1 MEPTGGFS
9 MEKEPHVFEED
20 DEAFLHSLN
29 ALLEEPEP
37 RETQAPQD
45 APMPKKPQVG
55 KKKMPPKTGGFWKK
69 LGIGTA
75 IAAAVALACALGI
88 PAVTRIMDPYN
99 GQIVSDV
106 SVGGVEI
113 GGLTKGEAKKALQ
126 AAFGERFSQKT
137 MEINFSE
144 AGTVLEKLNIRYPA
158 NSLLISPEES
168 HAKLDTAAA
177 VKAAYALGRTDL
189 DGSRSMSLLP
199 YLGLD
204 EAAIRSVADSYAQQL
219 AQLYQDS
226 SYTIQGTA
234 PDVTNYDESTP
245 CQTVTLFRGY
255 PGIEIDADA
264 LYNEILEGYNT
275 GSFAVSYQGT
285 VSAKKPVSP
294 DLDDL
299 WEQTRLAPEDPSV
312 DLTSYQVISGVH
324 GYEFDLA
331 EAKQQFQNLAYG
343 ESTLISLHYT
353 DPEIADEDAYFQDI
367 LGHCETPHGDN
378 ENRNANLRKACGMLD
393 GLVLKPGEELS
404 YNQVL
409 GERTKELGWL
419 PAPAYSGTKLVDS
432 PGGGICQVSS
442 TLYLASVYSEL
453 TIVERRNH
461 GYPVSYIPLGM
472 DATVSWGF
480 TDLKIRNDSPMPVKI
495 QAEESDG
502 YVRISILGTETRD
515 YDVEMSYT
523 VGGRYVRTYMSKID
537 KETGEVISKEPYAL
551 SSYIDDVY

>member
-1 MEPTGGFS
+1 

-20 DEAFLHSLN
+20 DEAFLRSLN

-37 RETQAPQD
+37 QETQAPQD
-45 APMPKKPQVG
+45 APMSKKPQVG

-69 LGIGTA
+69 LGIGVA

-126 AAFGERFSQKT
+126 AAFGEQFSQKT

-168 HAKLDTAAA
+168 HAKLDAAAA

-189 DGSRSMSLLP
+189 DGSRTMSLLP

-226 SYTIQGTA
+226 NYTIQGTA

-294 DLDDL
+294 DLDGL

-312 DLTSYQVISGVH
+312 DLTSYQVIPGVH

-331 EAKQQFQNLAYG
+331 EARQQFQNLAYG

-353 DPEIADEDAYFQDI
+353 DPEIADEDAYFQDV

-378 ENRNANLRKACGMLD
+378 ENRNGNLRKACGMLD
-393 GLVLKPGEELS
+393 GLVLQPGQELS
-404 YNQVL
+404 YNEAL
-409 GERTKELGWL
+409 GPRTKELGWL

-480 TDLKIRNDSPMPVKI
+480 ADLKIRNDSPMPVKI

-515 YDVEMSYT
+515 YNVEMSYT

-551 SSYIDDVY
+551 SGYMDDIY

>member
-1 MEPTGGFS
+1 

-20 DEAFLHSLN
+20 DEAFLRSLN

-37 RETQAPQD
+37 QETQPPQD

-99 GQIVSDV
+99 GLIVSDV

-126 AAFGERFSQKT
+126 AAFGEQFSQKT

-168 HAKLDTAAA
+168 HAKLDAAAA

-189 DGSRSMSLLP
+189 DGSRTMSLLP

-204 EAAIRSVADSYAQQL
+204 EAAIRSVADNYAQQL

-234 PDVTNYDESTP
+234 PDVTNYNESTP

-264 LYNEILEGYNT
+264 LYAEILEGYNT

-294 DLDDL
+294 DLDGL
-299 WEQTRLAPEDPSV
+299 WKQTRLAPENPSV
-312 DLTSYQVISGVH
+312 DLTSYQVIPGVH

-331 EAKQQFQNLAYG
+331 EARQQFQNLAYG
-343 ESTLISLHYT
+343 ESALISLHYT

-378 ENRNANLRKACGMLD
+378 ENRNGNLRKACGMLD
-393 GLVLKPGEELS
+393 GLVLQPGQELS
-404 YNQVL
+404 YNEAL
-409 GERTKELGWL
+409 GPRTKELGWL

-480 TDLKIRNDSPMPVKI
+480 ADLKIRNDSPMPVKI

-515 YDVEMSYT
+515 YNVEMSYT

-551 SSYIDDVY
+551 SGYMDDIY

>member
-1 MEPTGGFS
+1 

-20 DEAFLHSLN
+20 DEAFLRSLN

-37 RETQAPQD
+37 QETQAPQD

-126 AAFGERFSQKT
+126 AAFGEQFSQKT

-168 HAKLDTAAA
+168 HAKLDAAAA

-189 DGSRSMSLLP
+189 DGSRTMSLLP

-204 EAAIRSVADSYAQQL
+204 EAAIRYVADSYAQQL

-234 PDVTNYDESTP
+234 PDVTNYNESTP

-255 PGIEIDADA
+255 PGIEIDANA

-294 DLDDL
+294 DLDGL
-299 WEQTRLAPEDPSV
+299 WEQTRLAPENPSV
-312 DLTSYQVISGVH
+312 DLTSYQVIPGVH

-331 EAKQQFQNLAYG
+331 EARQQFQNLAYG
-343 ESTLISLHYT
+343 ESALISLHYT
-353 DPEIADEDAYFQDI
+353 DPEIADEDAYFQDV

-378 ENRNANLRKACGMLD
+378 ENRNGNLRKACGMLD
-393 GLVLKPGEELS
+393 GLVLQPGQELS
-404 YNQVL
+404 YNEAL
-409 GERTKELGWL
+409 GPRTKELGWL

-480 TDLKIRNDSPMPVKI
+480 ADLKIRNDSPMPVKI

-551 SSYIDDVY
+551 SGYMDDIY

>member
-1 MEPTGGFS
+1 

-20 DEAFLHSLN
+20 DEAFLRSLN

-37 RETQAPQD
+37 QETQAPQD

-126 AAFGERFSQKT
+126 AAFGEQFSQKT

-168 HAKLDTAAA
+168 HAKLDAAAA

-189 DGSRSMSLLP
+189 DGSRTMSLLP

-226 SYTIQGTA
+226 NYTVQGTA
-234 PDVTNYDESTP
+234 PDVTNYNESTP

-294 DLDDL
+294 DLEGL

-312 DLTSYQVISGVH
+312 DLTSYQVIPGVH

-353 DPEIADEDAYFQDI
+353 DPEIADEDAYFQDV

-378 ENRNANLRKACGMLD
+378 ENRNGNLRKACGMLD
-393 GLVLKPGEELS
+393 GLVLQPGQELS
-404 YNQVL
+404 YNEAL
-409 GERTKELGWL
+409 GPRTKELGWL

-480 TDLKIRNDSPMPVKI
+480 ADLKIRNDSPMPVKI

-551 SSYIDDVY
+551 SGYMDDIY

>member
-1 MEPTGGFS
+1 

-20 DEAFLHSLN
+20 DEAFLRSLN
-29 ALLEEPEP
+29 ALLEEPESQ
-37 RETQAPQD
+37 ETQPPQD

-126 AAFGERFSQKT
+126 AAFGEQFSQKT
-137 MEINFSE
+137 MEIRFSE

-168 HAKLDTAAA
+168 HAKLDAAAA

-189 DGSRSMSLLP
+189 DGSRTMSLLP

-264 LYNEILEGYNT
+264 LYAEILEGYNT

-294 DLDDL
+294 DLEGL

-312 DLTSYQVISGVH
+312 DLTSYQVIPGVH

-331 EAKQQFQNLAYG
+331 EARQQFQNLAYG

-353 DPEIADEDAYFQDI
+353 DPEIADEDAYFQDV

-378 ENRNANLRKACGMLD
+378 ENRNGNLRKACGMLD
-393 GLVLKPGEELS
+393 GLVLQPGQELS
-404 YNQVL
+404 YNEAL
-409 GERTKELGWL
+409 GPRTKELGWL

-480 TDLKIRNDSPMPVKI
+480 ADLKIRNDSPMPVKI

-537 KETGEVISKEPYAL
+537 KESGEVISKEPYAL
-551 SSYIDDVY
+551 SGYMDDIY

>member
-1 MEPTGGFS
+1 

-20 DEAFLHSLN
+20 DEAFLRSLN

-37 RETQAPQD
+37 QETQAPQD
-45 APMPKKPQVG
+45 APMPKKPQDG

-126 AAFGERFSQKT
+126 AAFGEQFSQKT

-168 HAKLDTAAA
+168 HAKLDAAAA

-189 DGSRSMSLLP
+189 DGSRTMSLLP

-226 SYTIQGTA
+226 NYTVQGTA
-234 PDVTNYDESTP
+234 PDVTNYNESTP

-294 DLDDL
+294 DLDGL

-312 DLTSYQVISGVH
+312 DLTSYQVIPGVH

-353 DPEIADEDAYFQDI
+353 DPEIADEDAYFQDV

-378 ENRNANLRKACGMLD
+378 ENRNGNLRKACGMLD
-393 GLVLKPGEELS
+393 GLVLQPGQELS
-404 YNQVL
+404 YNEAL
-409 GERTKELGWL
+409 GPRTKELGWL

-480 TDLKIRNDSPMPVKI
+480 ADLKIRNDSPMPVKI

-515 YDVEMSYT
+515 YNVEMSYT

-551 SSYIDDVY
+551 SGYIDDIY

>member
-1 MEPTGGFS
+1 

-20 DEAFLHSLN
+20 DEAFLRSLN

-126 AAFGERFSQKT
+126 AAFGEQFSQKT

-168 HAKLDTAAA
+168 HAKLDAAAA

-189 DGSRSMSLLP
+189 DGSRTMSLLP

-204 EAAIRSVADSYAQQL
+204 EAAIRSVADSYVQQL
-219 AQLYQDS
+219 SQLYRDS
-226 SYTIQGTA
+226 SYTVQGTA

-264 LYNEILEGYNT
+264 LYNEIMEGYNT

-285 VSAKKPVSP
+285 VSAKKPASP
-294 DLDDL
+294 DLDGL
-299 WEQTRLAPEDPSV
+299 WEQTRLAPENPSV
-312 DLTSYQVISGVH
+312 DLTSYQVIPGVH

-331 EAKQQFQNLAYG
+331 EARQQFQNLAYG

-353 DPEIADEDAYFQDI
+353 DPEIADEDAYFQDV

-378 ENRNANLRKACGMLD
+378 ENRNGNLRKACGMLD
-393 GLVLKPGEELS
+393 GLVLQPGQELS
-404 YNQVL
+404 YNEAL
-409 GERTKELGWL
+409 GPRTKELGWL

-480 TDLKIRNDSPMPVKI
+480 ADLEIRNDSPMPVKI

-515 YDVEMSYT
+515 YNVEMSYT

-551 SSYIDDVY
+551 SGYMDDIY

>member
-1 MEPTGGFS
+1 

-20 DEAFLHSLN
+20 DEAFLRSLN

-37 RETQAPQD
+37 QETQAPQD

-126 AAFGERFSQKT
+126 AAFGEQFSQKT
-137 MEINFSE
+137 MEIRFSE

-168 HAKLDTAAA
+168 HAKLDAAAA

-294 DLDDL
+294 DLDGL
-299 WEQTRLAPEDPSV
+299 WEQTRLAPENPSV
-312 DLTSYQVISGVH
+312 DLTSYQVIPGVH

-331 EAKQQFQNLAYG
+331 EARQQFQNLAYG

-353 DPEIADEDAYFQDI
+353 DPEIADEDAYFQDV

-378 ENRNANLRKACGMLD
+378 ENRNGNLRKACGMLD
-393 GLVLKPGEELS
+393 GLVLQPGQELS
-404 YNQVL
+404 YNEAL
-409 GERTKELGWL
+409 GPRTKEVGWL

-480 TDLKIRNDSPMPVKI
+480 ADLKIRNDSPMPVKI

-551 SSYIDDVY
+551 SGYMDDIY

>member
-1 MEPTGGFS
+1 

-20 DEAFLHSLN
+20 DEAFLRSLN

-37 RETQAPQD
+37 QETQPPRD

-126 AAFGERFSQKT
+126 AAFGEQFSQKT
-137 MEINFSE
+137 MEIRFSE

-168 HAKLDTAAA
+168 HAKLDAAAA

-189 DGSRSMSLLP
+189 DGSRTMSLLP

-294 DLDDL
+294 DLEGL

-312 DLTSYQVISGVH
+312 DLTSYQVIPGVH

-331 EAKQQFQNLAYG
+331 EARQQFQNLAYG

-353 DPEIADEDAYFQDI
+353 DPEIADEDAYFQDV

-378 ENRNANLRKACGMLD
+378 ENRNGNLRKACGMLD
-393 GLVLKPGEELS
+393 GLVLQPGQELS
-404 YNQVL
+404 YNEAL
-409 GERTKELGWL
+409 GPRTKELGWL

-480 TDLKIRNDSPMPVKI
+480 ADLKIRNDSPMPVKI

-515 YDVEMSYT
+515 YNVEMSYT

-551 SSYIDDVY
+551 SGYMDDIY

>member
-1 MEPTGGFS
+1 

-20 DEAFLHSLN
+20 DEAFLRSLN

-37 RETQAPQD
+37 QETQPPQD

-99 GQIVSDV
+99 GLIVSDV

-126 AAFGERFSQKT
+126 AAFGEQFSQKT

-168 HAKLDTAAA
+168 HAKLDAAAA

-189 DGSRSMSLLP
+189 DGSRTMSLLP

-226 SYTIQGTA
+226 NYTVQGTA
-234 PDVTNYDESTP
+234 PDVTNYNESTP

-294 DLDDL
+294 DLDGL
-299 WEQTRLAPEDPSV
+299 WKQTRLAPENPSV
-312 DLTSYQVISGVH
+312 DLTSYQVIPGVH

-331 EAKQQFQNLAYG
+331 EARQQFQNLAYG

-353 DPEIADEDAYFQDI
+353 DPEIADEDAYFQDV

-378 ENRNANLRKACGMLD
+378 ENRNGNLRKACGMLD
-393 GLVLKPGEELS
+393 GLVLQPGQELS
-404 YNQVL
+404 YNEAL
-409 GERTKELGWL
+409 GPRTKELGWL

-480 TDLKIRNDSPMPVKI
+480 ADLKIRNDSPMPVKI

-551 SSYIDDVY
+551 SGYMDDIY

>member
-1 MEPTGGFS
+1 

-20 DEAFLHSLN
+20 DEAFLRSLN

-37 RETQAPQD
+37 QETQAPQD

-75 IAAAVALACALGI
+75 IAAAVALACVLGI

-126 AAFGERFSQKT
+126 AAFGEQFSQKT

-168 HAKLDTAAA
+168 HAKLDAAAA

-219 AQLYQDS
+219 AQLYHDS

-234 PDVTNYDESTP
+234 PDVTNYNESTP

-264 LYNEILEGYNT
+264 LYAEILEGYNT

-294 DLDDL
+294 DLEGL
-299 WEQTRLAPEDPSV
+299 WKQTRLAPEDPSV
-312 DLTSYQVISGVH
+312 DLTSYQVIPGVH

-331 EAKQQFQNLAYG
+331 EARQQFQNLAYG
-343 ESTLISLHYT
+343 ESALISLHYT

-378 ENRNANLRKACGMLD
+378 ENRNGNLRKACGMLD
-393 GLVLKPGEELS
+393 GLVLQPGQELS
-404 YNQVL
+404 YNEAL
-409 GERTKELGWL
+409 GPRTKELGWL

-480 TDLKIRNDSPMPVKI
+480 ADLKIRNDSPMPVKI

-515 YDVEMSYT
+515 YNVEMSYT

-551 SSYIDDVY
+551 SGYMDDIY

>member
-1 MEPTGGFS
+1 

-20 DEAFLHSLN
+20 DEAFLRSLN

-37 RETQAPQD
+37 QETQAPQD

-75 IAAAVALACALGI
+75 IAAAVALACVLGI

-126 AAFGERFSQKT
+126 AAFGEQFSQKT

-168 HAKLDTAAA
+168 HAKLDAAAA

-189 DGSRSMSLLP
+189 DGSRTMSLLP

-226 SYTIQGTA
+226 SYTVQGTA

-294 DLDDL
+294 DLDGL
-299 WEQTRLAPEDPSV
+299 WKQTRLAPEDPSV
-312 DLTSYQVISGVH
+312 DLTSYQVIPGVH

-331 EAKQQFQNLAYG
+331 EARQQFQDLAYG

-353 DPEIADEDAYFQDI
+353 DPEIADEDAYFQDV

-378 ENRNANLRKACGMLD
+378 ENRNGNLRKACGMLD
-393 GLVLKPGEELS
+393 GLVLQPGQELS
-404 YNQVL
+404 YNEAL
-409 GERTKELGWL
+409 GPRTKELGWL

-480 TDLKIRNDSPMPVKI
+480 ADLKIRNDSPMPVKI

-515 YDVEMSYT
+515 YNVEMSYT

-551 SSYIDDVY
+551 SGYMDDIY

>member
-1 MEPTGGFS
+1 

-20 DEAFLHSLN
+20 DEAFLRSLN

-37 RETQAPQD
+37 QETQAPQN
-45 APMPKKPQVG
+45 APMPKKPQDG
-55 KKKMPPKTGGFWKK
+55 KKKMPPKAGGFWKK

-88 PAVTRIMDPYN
+88 PAVTRVMDPYN

-126 AAFGERFSQKT
+126 AAFGEQFSQKT

-168 HAKLDTAAA
+168 HAKLDAAAA

-189 DGSRSMSLLP
+189 DGSRTMSLLP

-226 SYTIQGTA
+226 SYTVQGTA
-234 PDVTNYDESTP
+234 PDVTNYNESTP

-294 DLDDL
+294 DLDGL
-299 WEQTRLAPEDPSV
+299 WEQTRLAPKDPSV
-312 DLTSYQVISGVH
+312 DLTSYQVIPGVH

-378 ENRNANLRKACGMLD
+378 ENRNGNLRKACGMLD
-393 GLVLKPGEELS
+393 GLVLQPGQELS
-404 YNQVL
+404 YNEAL
-409 GERTKELGWL
+409 GPRTKELGWL

-480 TDLKIRNDSPMPVKI
+480 ADLKIRNDSPMPVKI

-515 YDVEMSYT
+515 YNVEMSYT

-551 SSYIDDVY
+551 SGYMDDIY

>member
-1 MEPTGGFS
+1 

-20 DEAFLHSLN
+20 DEAFLRSLN

-37 RETQAPQD
+37 QETQAPQD
-45 APMPKKPQVG
+45 ASMPKKPQVG

-126 AAFGERFSQKT
+126 AAFGEQFSQKT

-168 HAKLDTAAA
+168 HAKLDAAAA

-189 DGSRSMSLLP
+189 DGSRTMSLLP

-226 SYTIQGTA
+226 SYTVQGTA
-234 PDVTNYDESTP
+234 PDVTNYNESTP

-294 DLDDL
+294 DLEGL

-312 DLTSYQVISGVH
+312 DLTSYQVIPGVH

-331 EAKQQFQNLAYG
+331 EARQQFQNLAYG
-343 ESTLISLHYT
+343 ESALISLHYT

-378 ENRNANLRKACGMLD
+378 ENRNGNLRKACGMLD
-393 GLVLKPGEELS
+393 GLVLQPGQELS
-404 YNQVL
+404 YNEAL
-409 GERTKELGWL
+409 GPRTKELGWL

-480 TDLKIRNDSPMPVKI
+480 ADLKIRNDSPMPVKI

-515 YDVEMSYT
+515 YNVEMSYT

-551 SSYIDDVY
+551 SGYMDDIY

>member
-1 MEPTGGFS
+1 

-20 DEAFLHSLN
+20 DEAFLRSLN

-37 RETQAPQD
+37 QETQAPQD

-126 AAFGERFSQKT
+126 AAFGEQFSQKT

-168 HAKLDTAAA
+168 HAKLDAAAA

-189 DGSRSMSLLP
+189 DGSRTMSLLP

-234 PDVTNYDESTP
+234 PDVTNYNESTP

-264 LYNEILEGYNT
+264 LYAEILEGYNT

-294 DLDDL
+294 DLDGL

-312 DLTSYQVISGVH
+312 DLTSYQVMPGVH

-378 ENRNANLRKACGMLD
+378 ENRNGNLRKACGMLD
-393 GLVLKPGEELS
+393 GLVLQPGQELS
-404 YNQVL
+404 YNEAL
-409 GERTKELGWL
+409 GPRTKELGWL

-480 TDLKIRNDSPMPVKI
+480 ADLKIRNDSPMPVKI

-515 YDVEMSYT
+515 YNVEMSYT

-551 SSYIDDVY
+551 SGYMDDIY

>member
-1 MEPTGGFS
+1 

-20 DEAFLHSLN
+20 DEAFLRSLN

-37 RETQAPQD
+37 QETQAPQD

-126 AAFGERFSQKT
+126 AAFGEQFSQKT
-137 MEINFSE
+137 MEIRFSE

-168 HAKLDTAAA
+168 HAKLDAAAA

-189 DGSRSMSLLP
+189 DGSRTMSLLP

-219 AQLYQDS
+219 ARLYQDS

-294 DLDDL
+294 DLDGL

-312 DLTSYQVISGVH
+312 DLTSYQVIPGVH

-331 EAKQQFQNLAYG
+331 EAKQQFQDLAYG

-353 DPEIADEDAYFQDI
+353 DPEIADEDAYFQDV

-378 ENRNANLRKACGMLD
+378 ENRNGNLRKACGMLD
-393 GLVLKPGEELS
+393 GLVLQPGQELS
-404 YNQVL
+404 YNEAL
-409 GERTKELGWL
+409 GPRTKELGWL

-480 TDLKIRNDSPMPVKI
+480 ADLKIRNDSPMPVKI

-515 YDVEMSYT
+515 YNVEMSYT

-551 SSYIDDVY
+551 SGYMDDIY

>member
-1 MEPTGGFS
+1 

-20 DEAFLHSLN
+20 DEAFLRSLN

-37 RETQAPQD
+37 QETQAPQD
-45 APMPKKPQVG
+45 APMPKKPQDG
-55 KKKMPPKTGGFWKK
+55 KKKMPPKAGGFWKK

-126 AAFGERFSQKT
+126 AAFGEQFSQKT

-168 HAKLDTAAA
+168 HAKLDAAAA

-189 DGSRSMSLLP
+189 DGSRTMSLLP

-226 SYTIQGTA
+226 SYTVQGTA
-234 PDVTNYDESTP
+234 PDVTNYNESTP

-294 DLDDL
+294 DLDGL
-299 WEQTRLAPEDPSV
+299 WKQTRLAPENPSV
-312 DLTSYQVISGVH
+312 DLTSYQVIPGVH

-331 EAKQQFQNLAYG
+331 EARQQFQNLAYG

-378 ENRNANLRKACGMLD
+378 ENRNGNLRKACGMLD
-393 GLVLKPGEELS
+393 GLVLQPGQELS
-404 YNQVL
+404 YNEAL
-409 GERTKELGWL
+409 GPRTKELGWL

-480 TDLKIRNDSPMPVKI
+480 ADLKIRNDSPMPVKI

-515 YDVEMSYT
+515 YNVEMSYT

-551 SSYIDDVY
+551 SGYMDDIY

>member
-1 MEPTGGFS
+1 

-20 DEAFLHSLN
+20 DEAFLRSLN
-29 ALLEEPEP
+29 ALLEDPEP
-37 RETQAPQD
+37 QETQAPQD
-45 APMPKKPQVG
+45 APMPKKPQDG
-55 KKKMPPKTGGFWKK
+55 KKKMPPKAGGFWKK

-126 AAFGERFSQKT
+126 AAFGEQFSQKT

-168 HAKLDTAAA
+168 HAKLDAAAA

-189 DGSRSMSLLP
+189 DGSRTMSLLP

-294 DLDDL
+294 DLEGL

-312 DLTSYQVISGVH
+312 DLTSYQVIPGVH

-331 EAKQQFQNLAYG
+331 EARQQFQNLAYG

-353 DPEIADEDAYFQDI
+353 DPEIADEDAYFQDV

-378 ENRNANLRKACGMLD
+378 ENRNGNLRKACGMLD
-393 GLVLKPGEELS
+393 GLVLQPGQELS
-404 YNQVL
+404 YNEAL
-409 GERTKELGWL
+409 GPRTKELGWL

-453 TIVERRNH
+453 TIIERRNH

-480 TDLKIRNDSPMPVKI
+480 ADLKIRNDSPMPVKI

-515 YDVEMSYT
+515 YNVEMSYT

-551 SSYIDDVY
+551 SGYMDDIY

>member
-1 MEPTGGFS
+1 

-20 DEAFLHSLN
+20 DEAFLRSLN

-37 RETQAPQD
+37 QETQAPQD

-126 AAFGERFSQKT
+126 AAFGEQFSQKT

-168 HAKLDTAAA
+168 HAKLDAAAA

-189 DGSRSMSLLP
+189 DGSRTMSLLP

-285 VSAKKPVSP
+285 VSAKKPVFP
-294 DLDDL
+294 DLDGL

-312 DLTSYQVISGVH
+312 DLTSYQVIPGVH

-331 EAKQQFQNLAYG
+331 EARQQFQNLAYG

-353 DPEIADEDAYFQDI
+353 DPEIADEDAYFQDV

-378 ENRNANLRKACGMLD
+378 ENRNGNLRKACGMLD
-393 GLVLKPGEELS
+393 GLVLQPGQELS
-404 YNQVL
+404 YNEAL
-409 GERTKELGWL
+409 GPRTKELGWL

-480 TDLKIRNDSPMPVKI
+480 ADLKIRNDSPMPVKI

-515 YDVEMSYT
+515 YNVEMSYT

-551 SSYIDDVY
+551 SGYMDDVY

>member
-1 MEPTGGFS
+1 

-37 RETQAPQD
+37 QETQAPQD

-126 AAFGERFSQKT
+126 AAFGEQFSQKT
-137 MEINFSE
+137 MEIRFSE

-168 HAKLDTAAA
+168 HAKLDASAA

-189 DGSRSMSLLP
+189 DGSRTMSMLP

-204 EAAIRSVADSYAQQL
+204 ESAIRAIVDSYAQQL
-219 AQLYQDS
+219 SQLYQDS
-226 SYTIQGTA
+226 SYTVTGDA
-234 PDVTNYDESTP
+234 PDVTHFDESIP

-264 LYNEILEGYNT
+264 LYDQILAGYNT
-275 GSFAVSYQGT
+275 GSFSLNYQGS
-285 VSAKKPVSP
+285 VSALTPVSV
-294 DLDDL
+294 DLDGL
-299 WEQTRLAPEDPSV
+299 WKQTRLAPENPGV
-312 DLTSYQVISGVH
+312 DLETYTVIPGIH
-324 GYEFDLA
+324 GYEFDLQ

-343 ESTLISLHYT
+343 EDTLVPLHYT
-353 DPEIADEDAYFQDI
+353 DPEIADEDAYFQDV

-419 PAPAYSGTKLVDS
+419 PAPAYSGTRLIDS

>member
-1 MEPTGGFS
+1 

-20 DEAFLHSLN
+20 DEAFLRSLN

-37 RETQAPQD
+37 QETQAPQD

-126 AAFGERFSQKT
+126 AAFGEQFSQKT

-168 HAKLDTAAA
+168 HAKLDAAAA

-189 DGSRSMSLLP
+189 DGSRTMSLLP

-234 PDVTNYDESTP
+234 PDVTNYNESTP

-294 DLDDL
+294 DLDGL

-312 DLTSYQVISGVH
+312 DLTSYQVMPGVH

-378 ENRNANLRKACGMLD
+378 ENRNGNLRKACGMLD
-393 GLVLKPGEELS
+393 GLVLQPGQELS
-404 YNQVL
+404 YNEAL
-409 GERTKELGWL
+409 GPRTKELGWL

-480 TDLKIRNDSPMPVKI
+480 ADLKIRNDSPMPVKI

-515 YDVEMSYT
+515 YNVEMSYT

-551 SSYIDDVY
+551 SGYMDDIY

>member
-1 MEPTGGFS
+1 

-20 DEAFLHSLN
+20 DEAFLRSLN

-37 RETQAPQD
+37 QETQAPQD

-99 GQIVSDV
+99 GLIVSDV

-126 AAFGERFSQKT
+126 AAFGEQFSQRT

-168 HAKLDTAAA
+168 HAKLDAAAA

-189 DGSRSMSLLP
+189 DGSRTMSLLP

-226 SYTIQGTA
+226 SYTVQGTA
-234 PDVTNYDESTP
+234 PDVTNYNESTP

-294 DLDDL
+294 DLDGL

-312 DLTSYQVISGVH
+312 DLTSYQVIPGVH

-331 EAKQQFQNLAYG
+331 EARQQFQNLAYG

-378 ENRNANLRKACGMLD
+378 ENRNGNLRKACGMLD
-393 GLVLKPGEELS
+393 GLVLQPGQELS
-404 YNQVL
+404 YNEAL
-409 GERTKELGWL
+409 GPRTKELGWL

-480 TDLKIRNDSPMPVKI
+480 ADLKIRNDSPMPVKI

-551 SSYIDDVY
+551 SGYMDDIY

>member
-1 MEPTGGFS
+1 

-20 DEAFLHSLN
+20 DEAFLRSLN

-37 RETQAPQD
+37 QETQAPQD

-126 AAFGERFSQKT
+126 AAFGEQFSQKT
-137 MEINFSE
+137 MEIRFSE

-168 HAKLDTAAA
+168 HAKLDAAAA

-189 DGSRSMSLLP
+189 DGSRTMSLLP

-219 AQLYQDS
+219 SQLYQDS
-226 SYTIQGTA
+226 SYTVTGDA
-234 PDVTNYDESTP
+234 PDVTHFDESIP

-264 LYNEILEGYNT
+264 LYDQILAGYNT
-275 GSFAVSYQGT
+275 GSFSLNYQGS
-285 VSAKKPVSP
+285 VSALTPVSV
-294 DLDDL
+294 DLDGL
-299 WEQTRLAPEDPSV
+299 WKQTRLAPENPGV
-312 DLTSYQVISGVH
+312 DLETYTVIPGIH
-324 GYEFDLA
+324 GYEFDLQ

-343 ESTLISLHYT
+343 EDTLVPLHYT
-353 DPEIADEDAYFQDI
+353 DPEIADEDAYFQDV

-419 PAPAYSGTKLVDS
+419 PAPAYSGTRLIDS

>member
-1 MEPTGGFS
+1 

-20 DEAFLHSLN
+20 DEAFLRSLN

-37 RETQAPQD
+37 QETQAPQD

-126 AAFGERFSQKT
+126 AAFGEQFSQKT

-168 HAKLDTAAA
+168 HAKLDAAAA

-189 DGSRSMSLLP
+189 DGSRTMSLLP

-275 GSFAVSYQGT
+275 GSFAVSYHGT

-294 DLDDL
+294 DLEGL

-312 DLTSYQVISGVH
+312 DLTSYQVIPGVH

-331 EAKQQFQNLAYG
+331 EARQQFQNLAYG

-353 DPEIADEDAYFQDI
+353 DPEIADEDAYFQDV

-378 ENRNANLRKACGMLD
+378 ENRNGNLRKACGMLD
-393 GLVLKPGEELS
+393 GLVLQPGQELS
-404 YNQVL
+404 YNEAL
-409 GERTKELGWL
+409 GPRTKELGWL

-480 TDLKIRNDSPMPVKI
+480 ADLKIRNDSPMPVKI

-551 SSYIDDVY
+551 SGYMDDIY

>member
-1 MEPTGGFS
+1 

-20 DEAFLHSLN
+20 DEAFLRSLN

-37 RETQAPQD
+37 QETQAPQD
-45 APMPKKPQVG
+45 APMSKKPQVG

-69 LGIGTA
+69 LGIGVA

-126 AAFGERFSQKT
+126 AAFGEQFSQKT
-137 MEINFSE
+137 MEIRFSE

-168 HAKLDTAAA
+168 HAKLDAAAA

-189 DGSRSMSLLP
+189 DGSRTMSLLP

-226 SYTIQGTA
+226 SYTVQGTA
-234 PDVTNYDESTP
+234 PDVTNYNESTP

-294 DLDDL
+294 DLDGL
-299 WEQTRLAPEDPSV
+299 WKQTRLAPENPSV
-312 DLTSYQVISGVH
+312 DLTSYQVIPGVH

-331 EAKQQFQNLAYG
+331 EARQQFQNLAYG
-343 ESTLISLHYT
+343 ESALISLHYT

-378 ENRNANLRKACGMLD
+378 ENRNGNLRKACGMLD
-393 GLVLKPGEELS
+393 GLVLQPGQELS
-404 YNQVL
+404 YNEAL
-409 GERTKELGWL
+409 GPRTKELGWL

-480 TDLKIRNDSPMPVKI
+480 ADLKIRNDSPMPVKI

-551 SSYIDDVY
+551 SGYMDDIY

>member
-1 MEPTGGFS
+1 

-20 DEAFLHSLN
+20 DEAFLRSLN

-37 RETQAPQD
+37 QETQAPQD

-126 AAFGERFSQKT
+126 AAFGEQFSQKT

-168 HAKLDTAAA
+168 HAKLDAAAA

-189 DGSRSMSLLP
+189 DGSRTMSLLP

-234 PDVTNYDESTP
+234 PDVTNYNESTP

-294 DLDDL
+294 DLDGL
-299 WEQTRLAPEDPSV
+299 WKQTRLAPENPSV
-312 DLTSYQVISGVH
+312 DLTSYQVIPGVH

-353 DPEIADEDAYFQDI
+353 DPEIADEDAYFQDV

-378 ENRNANLRKACGMLD
+378 ENRNGNLRKACGMLD
-393 GLVLKPGEELS
+393 GLVLQPGQELS
-404 YNQVL
+404 YNEAL
-409 GERTKELGWL
+409 GPRTKELGWL

-480 TDLKIRNDSPMPVKI
+480 ADLKIRNDSPMPVKI

-515 YDVEMSYT
+515 YNVEMSYT

-551 SSYIDDVY
+551 SGYMDDIY

>member
-1 MEPTGGFS
+1 

-20 DEAFLHSLN
+20 DEAFLRSLN

-37 RETQAPQD
+37 QETQAPQD

-126 AAFGERFSQKT
+126 AAFGEQFSQKT

-158 NSLLISPEES
+158 NSLLISPEEA
-168 HAKLDTAAA
+168 HAKLDAAAA

-189 DGSRSMSLLP
+189 DGSRTMSLLP

-264 LYNEILEGYNT
+264 LYAEILEGYNT

-294 DLDDL
+294 DLDGL
-299 WEQTRLAPEDPSV
+299 WKQTRLAPENPSV
-312 DLTSYQVISGVH
+312 DLTSYQVIPGVH

-331 EAKQQFQNLAYG
+331 EARQQFQNLAYG

-378 ENRNANLRKACGMLD
+378 ENRNGNLRKACGMLD
-393 GLVLKPGEELS
+393 GLVLQPGQELS
-404 YNQVL
+404 YNEAL
-409 GERTKELGWL
+409 GPRTKELGWL

-480 TDLKIRNDSPMPVKI
+480 ADLKIRNDSPMPVKI

-515 YDVEMSYT
+515 YNVEMSYT

-551 SSYIDDVY
+551 SGYMDDIY

>member
-1 MEPTGGFS
+1 

-20 DEAFLHSLN
+20 DEAFLRSLN

-37 RETQAPQD
+37 QETQAPQD

-126 AAFGERFSQKT
+126 AAFGEQFSQKT
-137 MEINFSE
+137 MEIRFSE

-168 HAKLDTAAA
+168 HAKLDAAAA

-219 AQLYQDS
+219 ARLYQDS

-234 PDVTNYDESTP
+234 PDVTNYNENTP

-294 DLDDL
+294 DLDGL
-299 WEQTRLAPEDPSV
+299 WEQTRLAPENPSV
-312 DLTSYQVISGVH
+312 DLTSYQVIPGVH

-331 EAKQQFQNLAYG
+331 EARQQFQNLAYG
-343 ESTLISLHYT
+343 ESALISLHYT
-353 DPEIADEDAYFQDI
+353 DPEIADEDAYFQDV

-378 ENRNANLRKACGMLD
+378 ENRNGNLRKACGMLD
-393 GLVLKPGEELS
+393 GLVLQPGQELS
-404 YNQVL
+404 YNEAL
-409 GERTKELGWL
+409 GPRTKELGWL

-480 TDLKIRNDSPMPVKI
+480 ADLKIRNDSPMPVKI

-515 YDVEMSYT
+515 YNVEMSYT

-551 SSYIDDVY
+551 SGYMDDIY

>member
-1 MEPTGGFS
+1 

-20 DEAFLHSLN
+20 DEAFLRSLN
-29 ALLEEPEP
+29 ALLEDPEP
-37 RETQAPQD
+37 QETQAPQD

-88 PAVTRIMDPYN
+88 PTVTRIMDPYN

-126 AAFGERFSQKT
+126 AAFGEQFSQKT
-137 MEINFSE
+137 MEIRFSE

-168 HAKLDTAAA
+168 HAKLDAAAA

-189 DGSRSMSLLP
+189 DGSRTMSLLP

-294 DLDDL
+294 DLDGL

-312 DLTSYQVISGVH
+312 DLTSYQVIPGVH

-331 EAKQQFQNLAYG
+331 EARQQFQDLAYG

-353 DPEIADEDAYFQDI
+353 DPEIADEDAYFQDV

-378 ENRNANLRKACGMLD
+378 ENRNGNLRKACGMLD
-393 GLVLKPGEELS
+393 GLVLQPGQELS
-404 YNQVL
+404 YNEAL
-409 GERTKELGWL
+409 GPRTKELGWL

-480 TDLKIRNDSPMPVKI
+480 ADLKIRNDSPMPVKI

-515 YDVEMSYT
+515 YNVEMSYT

-551 SSYIDDVY
+551 SGYMDDIY

>member
-1 MEPTGGFS
+1 

-20 DEAFLHSLN
+20 DEAFLRSLN

-37 RETQAPQD
+37 QETQAPQD

-126 AAFGERFSQKT
+126 AAFGEQFSQKT

-168 HAKLDTAAA
+168 HAKLDAAAA

-189 DGSRSMSLLP
+189 DGSRTMSLLP

-294 DLDDL
+294 DLDGL

-312 DLTSYQVISGVH
+312 DLTSYQVIPGVH

-331 EAKQQFQNLAYG
+331 EARQQFQNLAYG

-353 DPEIADEDAYFQDI
+353 DPEIADEDAYFQDV

-378 ENRNANLRKACGMLD
+378 ENRNGNLRKACGMLD
-393 GLVLKPGEELS
+393 GLVLQPGQELS
-404 YNQVL
+404 YNEAL
-409 GERTKELGWL
+409 GPRTKELGWL

-480 TDLKIRNDSPMPVKI
+480 ADLKIRNDSPMPVKI

-551 SSYIDDVY
+551 SGYMDDIY

>member
-1 MEPTGGFS
+1 

-20 DEAFLHSLN
+20 DEAFLRSLN

-37 RETQAPQD
+37 QETQPPQD

-126 AAFGERFSQKT
+126 AAFGEQFSQKT

-168 HAKLDTAAA
+168 HAKLDAAAA

-189 DGSRSMSLLP
+189 DGSRTMSLLP

-234 PDVTNYDESTP
+234 PDVTNYNESTP

-294 DLDDL
+294 DLDGL
-299 WEQTRLAPEDPSV
+299 WKQTRLAPEDPSV
-312 DLTSYQVISGVH
+312 DLTSYQVIPGVH

-331 EAKQQFQNLAYG
+331 EARQQFQDLAYG

-353 DPEIADEDAYFQDI
+353 DPEIADEDAYFQDV

-378 ENRNANLRKACGMLD
+378 ENRNGNLRKACGMLD
-393 GLVLKPGEELS
+393 GLVLQPGQELS
-404 YNQVL
+404 YNEAL
-409 GERTKELGWL
+409 GPRTKELGWL

-480 TDLKIRNDSPMPVKI
+480 ADLKIRNDSPMPVKI

-515 YDVEMSYT
+515 YNVEMSYT

-551 SSYIDDVY
+551 SGYMDDIY

>member
-1 MEPTGGFS
+1 

-20 DEAFLHSLN
+20 DEAFLRSLN

-37 RETQAPQD
+37 QETQAPQD

-106 SVGGVEI
+106 SVGCVEI

-126 AAFGERFSQKT
+126 AAFGEQFSQKT

-168 HAKLDTAAA
+168 HAKLDAAAA

-189 DGSRSMSLLP
+189 DGSRTMSLLP

-204 EAAIRSVADSYAQQL
+204 EAAIRSVADSYAKQL

-294 DLDDL
+294 DLDGL
-299 WEQTRLAPEDPSV
+299 WEQTRLAPENPSV
-312 DLTSYQVISGVH
+312 DLTSYQVIPGVH

-331 EAKQQFQNLAYG
+331 EARQQFQNLAYG

-353 DPEIADEDAYFQDI
+353 DPEIADENAYFQDV

-378 ENRNANLRKACGMLD
+378 ENRNGNLRKACGMLD
-393 GLVLKPGEELS
+393 GLVLQPGQELS
-404 YNQVL
+404 YNEAL
-409 GERTKELGWL
+409 GPRTKELGWL

-480 TDLKIRNDSPMPVKI
+480 ADLKIRNDSPMPVKI

-515 YDVEMSYT
+515 YNVEMSYT

-551 SSYIDDVY
+551 SGYMDDIY

>member
-1 MEPTGGFS
+1 

-20 DEAFLHSLN
+20 DEAFLRSLN

-55 KKKMPPKTGGFWKK
+55 KKKMPPTTGGFWKK

-126 AAFGERFSQKT
+126 TAFGEQFSRKT
-137 MEINFSE
+137 MEIRFSE

-168 HAKLDTAAA
+168 HAKLDAAAA

-189 DGSRSMSLLP
+189 DGSRTMSLLP

-219 AQLYQDS
+219 AQLYRDS
-226 SYTIQGTA
+226 SYTVQGTA

-264 LYNEILEGYNT
+264 LYAEILEGYNT

-294 DLDDL
+294 DLDGL
-299 WEQTRLAPEDPSV
+299 WEQTRLSPEDPSV
-312 DLTSYQVISGVH
+312 DLTSYQVIPGVH
-324 GYEFDLA
+324 GYEFNLA

-353 DPEIADEDAYFQDI
+353 DPEIADEDAYFQDV

-378 ENRNANLRKACGMLD
+378 ENRNGNLRKACGMLD
-393 GLVLKPGEELS
+393 GLVLQPGQELS
-404 YNQVL
+404 YNEAL
-409 GERTKELGWL
+409 GPRTKELGWL

-453 TIVERRNH
+453 TIVERHNH

-480 TDLKIRNDSPMPVKI
+480 ADLKIRNDSPMPVKI

-502 YVRISILGTETRD
+502 YVRVSILGTETRD
-515 YDVEMSYT
+515 YNVEMSYT
-523 VGGRYVRTYMSKID
+523 IGGRYVRTYMSKID
-537 KETGEVISKEPYAL
+537 KESGEVISKEPYAL
-551 SSYIDDVY
+551 SGYMDDIY

>member
-1 MEPTGGFS
+1 

-20 DEAFLHSLN
+20 DEAFLRSLN

-37 RETQAPQD
+37 QETQAPQD

-75 IAAAVALACALGI
+75 IAAAVALACVLGI

-126 AAFGERFSQKT
+126 AAFGEQFSQKT

-168 HAKLDTAAA
+168 HAKLDAAAA

-189 DGSRSMSLLP
+189 DGSRTMSLLP

-226 SYTIQGTA
+226 SYTVQGTA

-264 LYNEILEGYNT
+264 LYNEIMEGYNT

-294 DLDDL
+294 DLDGL
-299 WEQTRLAPEDPSV
+299 WEQTRLAPENPSV
-312 DLTSYQVISGVH
+312 DLTSYQVIPGVH

-331 EAKQQFQNLAYG
+331 EARQQFQNLAYG

-353 DPEIADEDAYFQDI
+353 DPEIADEDAYFQDV

-378 ENRNANLRKACGMLD
+378 ENRNGNLRKACGMLD
-393 GLVLKPGEELS
+393 GLVLQPGQELS
-404 YNQVL
+404 YNEAL
-409 GERTKELGWL
+409 GPRTKELGWL

-461 GYPVSYIPLGM
+461 GYPDSYIPLGM

-480 TDLKIRNDSPMPVKI
+480 ADLKIRNDSPMPVKI

-515 YDVEMSYT
+515 YNVEMSYT

-537 KETGEVISKEPYAL
+537 KGTGEVISKEPYAL
-551 SSYIDDVY
+551 SGYMDDIY

>member
-1 MEPTGGFS
+1 

-20 DEAFLHSLN
+20 DEAFLRSLN

-37 RETQAPQD
+37 QETQAPQD

-126 AAFGERFSQKT
+126 AAFGEQFSQKT
-137 MEINFSE
+137 MEIRFSE

-168 HAKLDTAAA
+168 HAKLDAAAA

-226 SYTIQGTA
+226 SYTVQGTA

-294 DLDDL
+294 DLEGL

-312 DLTSYQVISGVH
+312 DLTSYQVIPGVH

-331 EAKQQFQNLAYG
+331 EARQQFQNLAYG

-353 DPEIADEDAYFQDI
+353 DPEIADEDAYFQDV

-378 ENRNANLRKACGMLD
+378 ENRNGNLRKACGMLD
-393 GLVLKPGEELS
+393 GLVLQPGQELS
-404 YNQVL
+404 YNEAL
-409 GERTKELGWL
+409 GPRTKELGWL

-480 TDLKIRNDSPMPVKI
+480 ADLKIRNDSPMPVKI

-551 SSYIDDVY
+551 SGYMDDIY

>member
-1 MEPTGGFS
+1 

-20 DEAFLHSLN
+20 DEAFLRSLN

-37 RETQAPQD
+37 QETQPPQD

-99 GQIVSDV
+99 GLIVSDV

-126 AAFGERFSQKT
+126 AAFGEQFSQKT

-168 HAKLDTAAA
+168 HAKLDAAAA

-189 DGSRSMSLLP
+189 DGSRTMSLLP

-234 PDVTNYDESTP
+234 PDVTNYNESTP

-294 DLDDL
+294 DLDGL
-299 WEQTRLAPEDPSV
+299 WKQTRLAPENPSV
-312 DLTSYQVISGVH
+312 DLTSYQVIPGVH

-331 EAKQQFQNLAYG
+331 EARQQFQNLAYG
-343 ESTLISLHYT
+343 ESALISLHYT
-353 DPEIADEDAYFQDI
+353 DPEIADEDAYFQDV

-378 ENRNANLRKACGMLD
+378 ENRNGNLRKACGMLD
-393 GLVLKPGEELS
+393 GLVLQPGQELS
-404 YNQVL
+404 YNEAL
-409 GERTKELGWL
+409 GPRTKELGWL

-480 TDLKIRNDSPMPVKI
+480 ADLKIRNDSPMPVKI

-551 SSYIDDVY
+551 SGYMDDIY

>member
-1 MEPTGGFS
+1 

-20 DEAFLHSLN
+20 DEAFLRSLN

-75 IAAAVALACALGI
+75 IAAAVALACVLGI
-88 PAVTRIMDPYN
+88 PVVTRIMDPYN

-126 AAFGERFSQKT
+126 AAFGEQFSQKT
-137 MEINFSE
+137 MEIRFSE

-168 HAKLDTAAA
+168 HAKLDAAAA

-189 DGSRSMSLLP
+189 DGSRTMSLLP

-219 AQLYQDS
+219 SQLYQDS
-226 SYTIQGTA
+226 SYTVQGTA

-294 DLDDL
+294 DLDGL

-312 DLTSYQVISGVH
+312 DLTSYQVIPGVH

-331 EAKQQFQNLAYG
+331 EARQQFQNLAYG

-353 DPEIADEDAYFQDI
+353 NPEIADEDAYFQDV

-378 ENRNANLRKACGMLD
+378 ENRNGNLRKACGMLD
-393 GLVLKPGEELS
+393 GLVLQPGQELS
-404 YNQVL
+404 YNEAL
-409 GERTKELGWL
+409 GPRTKELGWL

-453 TIVERRNH
+453 TIVERHNH

-480 TDLKIRNDSPMPVKI
+480 ADLKIRNDSPMPVKI

-502 YVRISILGTETRD
+502 YVRVSILGTETRD
-515 YDVEMSYT
+515 YNVEMSYT

-551 SSYIDDVY
+551 SGYMDDIY

>member
-1 MEPTGGFS
+1 

-20 DEAFLHSLN
+20 DEAFLRSLN

-37 RETQAPQD
+37 QETQAPQD

-126 AAFGERFSQKT
+126 AAFGEQFSQKT
-137 MEINFSE
+137 MEIRFSE

-168 HAKLDTAAA
+168 HAKLDAAAA

-189 DGSRSMSLLP
+189 DGSRTMSLLP

-226 SYTIQGTA
+226 SYTVTGDA
-234 PDVTNYDESTP
+234 PDVTHFDESIP

-294 DLDDL
+294 DLDGL

-312 DLTSYQVISGVH
+312 DLTSYQVIPGVH

-331 EAKQQFQNLAYG
+331 EARQQFQNLAYG
-343 ESTLISLHYT
+343 ESALISLHYT

-378 ENRNANLRKACGMLD
+378 ENRNGNLRKACGMLD
-393 GLVLKPGEELS
+393 GLVLQPGQELS
-404 YNQVL
+404 YNEAL
-409 GERTKELGWL
+409 GPRTKELGWL

-480 TDLKIRNDSPMPVKI
+480 ADLKIRNDSPMPVKI

-551 SSYIDDVY
+551 SGYMDDIY

>member
-1 MEPTGGFS
+1 

-20 DEAFLHSLN
+20 DEAFLRSLN

-37 RETQAPQD
+37 QETQAPQD

-126 AAFGERFSQKT
+126 AAFGEQFSQKT

-168 HAKLDTAAA
+168 HAKLDAAAA

-189 DGSRSMSLLP
+189 DGSRTMSLLP

-234 PDVTNYDESTP
+234 PDVTNYNESTP

-294 DLDDL
+294 DLDGL

-312 DLTSYQVISGVH
+312 DLTSYQVMPGVH

-353 DPEIADEDAYFQDI
+353 DPEIADEDAYFQDV

-378 ENRNANLRKACGMLD
+378 ENRNGNLRKACGMLD
-393 GLVLKPGEELS
+393 GLVLQPGQELS
-404 YNQVL
+404 YNEAL
-409 GERTKELGWL
+409 GPRTKELGWL

-480 TDLKIRNDSPMPVKI
+480 ADLKIRNDSPMPVKI

-515 YDVEMSYT
+515 YNVEMSYT

-551 SSYIDDVY
+551 SGYMDDIY